1 MQEIKKMDG
10 MNKRLKIAL
19 NKFNKM
25 NWIKWEIKKYNI
37 DKYNSERIIFGTLKP
52 NCDKSLK

>member
-1 MQEIKKMDG
+1 MDG

-25 NWIKWEIKKYNI
+25 NWIKWEIKKYNV
-37 DKYNSERIIFGTLKP
+37 DKYNSKRIIFGTLKP

>member
-1 MQEIKKMDG
+1 

-25 NWIKWEIKKYNI
+25 NWIKWEIKKHNLG
-37 DKYNSERIIFGTLKP
+37 KYNSNRIIFGTLKP
-52 NCDKSLK
+52 ECDKSLK

>member
-37 DKYNSERIIFGTLKP
+37 DKYNSKRIIFGTLKP